1 MPKGPPTK
9 SRGGASA
16 DRPYSGGVVTFI
28 VVLLLLAAL
37 LGVLGAV
44 LKVVLVLVLGF
55 VLAVVVLAW
64 GAWWWLKRRVREF
77 EREVDRQREV
87 RDRRRRAIDVRHV
100 PNEADG
106 TTSSPPRELTDGDL
120 P

>member
-1 MPKGPPTK
+1 VPKGPAPQVLA
-9 SRGGASA
+9 GASA
-16 DRPYSGGVVTFI
+16 DGPYSGGVFTAI
-28 VVLLLLAAL
+28 LVLLLLAAL

-44 LKVVLVLVLGF
+44 LKVALVLTLGF
-55 VLAVVVLAW
+55 VLAVIVLAW

-77 EREVDRQREV
+77 EREVDRERQE

-106 TTSSPPRELTDGDL
+106 TTSSPARELTDGDL